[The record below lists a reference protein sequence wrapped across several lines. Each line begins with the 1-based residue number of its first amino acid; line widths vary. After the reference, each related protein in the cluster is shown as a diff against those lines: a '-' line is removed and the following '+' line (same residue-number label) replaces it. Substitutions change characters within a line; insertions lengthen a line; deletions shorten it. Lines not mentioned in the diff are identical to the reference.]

1 MGHNICALISRKP
14 IDENIIN
21 KFQLAVAF
29 EDEFAIVI
37 LEIDSIFYWSE
48 KLNLSSD
55 SLNEEIDWACELI
68 FHFAKELKMSK
79 YALIQTN
86 YFAGIGTQSASLYE
100 NGTLTIE
107 NKSINDILKEIGVK
121 ATHLADEFD
130 TLNLGEY
137 RATEY
142 YYWDNHNIADK
153 KENMIAGRIPKD
165 IS

>member
-14 IDENIIN
+14 IDENIFM
-21 KFQLAVAF
+21 KYQLAVAF

-37 LEIDSIFYWSE
+37 LEIDSIFYWSQ
-48 KLNLSSD
+48 KLNLSSE
-55 SLNEEIDWACELI
+55 SLNEKIDWACQLV
-68 FHFAKELKMSK
+68 FYFAKELKMSK
-79 YALIQTN
+79 YALIQTD

-107 NKSINDILKEIGVK
+107 NKSINVLKEIGVK
-121 ATHLADEFD
+121 RTPLADEFD
-130 TLNLGEY
+130 TLNLGKY

-142 YYWDNHNIADK
+142 YYWDNHNFADK